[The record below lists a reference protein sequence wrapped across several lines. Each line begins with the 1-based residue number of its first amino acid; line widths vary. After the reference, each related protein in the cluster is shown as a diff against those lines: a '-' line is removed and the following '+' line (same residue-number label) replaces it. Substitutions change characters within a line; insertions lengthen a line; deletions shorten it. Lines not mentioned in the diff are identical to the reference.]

1 MKRDSFYSLS
11 GERVCLPYSWKTYF
25 DEICVEW
32 ANLNWEEKV
41 LHIGFAVS
49 QGLDLRHE
57 IIEYLDDHDYINRDT
72 VKRTLCKYIALLRF
86 GDSKKYEEEYNATY
100 IVLDRNMSKLDDV
113 IELLRI
119 EFKLRIGGEFK
130 GKDVEFIR
138 KYIAP
143 PYTMKLF
150 NDEENMLDIVT
161 HPTGYKKVTE
171 EDIRKENHWPGVG
184 ERCYNRYDLFTEE
197 PERYRIYPEDEDILE
212 AFNKKAG
219 NKTKYYL
226 GCPAEPWH
234 GNPLNASV
242 VILSLNPGFIPG
254 VNDVKAQQFGPAQ
267 KEAIWMEM
275 RSWLELSQGA
285 SFMPIN
291 PLTFEVMDELGD
303 HYWTNKL
310 RPLLKEYKMD
320 DVSFYREIALL
331 QLCAYSSEKYADF
344 PKGTVL
350 PSQQLTKDII
360 RYIAY
365 EKPETQFVLM
375 RGEPKWKE
383 LLDADVWETI
393 QPRLIVNKNYLVQS
407 VSRGNLGDA
416 NFEKIL
422 KVLNR

>member
-1 MKRDSFYSLS
+1 MKRDAFFSYS
-11 GERVCLPYSWKTYF
+11 GERVVLPHAWKTYF

-32 ANLNWEEKV
+32 NDLDWDEKI
-41 LHIGFAVS
+41 LHIGFAIS
-49 QGLDLRHE
+49 QGLDLRRE
-57 IIEYLDDHDYINRDT
+57 VTEYLDDHDYISRDI
-72 VKRTLCKYIALLRF
+72 VRMTLCKYIARLRF
-86 GDSKKYEEEYNATY
+86 GDSKQYEDEYGATY
-100 IVLDRNMSKLDDV
+100 VALYRNVQNLDDI

-119 EFKLRIGGEFK
+119 EFKLRISGEFK

-143 PYTMKLF
+143 TYYCKLMKDTESF
-150 NDEENMLDIVT
+150 LDVVT
-161 HPTGYKKVTE
+161 HPTGYRKITE
-171 EDIRKENHWPGVG
+171 EDIRKENQWPEVG
-184 ERCYNRYDLFTEE
+184 EKYYNQYDLFTED
-197 PERYRIYPEDEDILE
+197 PERFRIYPDDEDILE

-242 VILSLNPGFIPG
+242 IILSLNPGFVPG

-267 KEAIWMEM
+267 KEDIWMQM
-275 RSWLELSQGA
+275 KSWLELAPGT
-285 SFMPIN
+285 SFMPEN
-291 PLTFEVMDELGD
+291 PHTFEIIDELGD
-303 HYWTNKL
+303 HYWTDKL

-320 DVSFYREIALL
+320 EVSFYREIALV

-393 QPRLIVNKNYLVQS
+393 QPRLIVNKNYLVQY

-416 NFEKIL
+416 HFEKIL
-422 KVLNR
+422 KAVNR